1 MNRLLYLLIIIL
13 FVTIV
18 YQNISKIYQFH
29 YSWNAIQIP
38 VTDVLLVASKQISN
52 YLFHN
57 IFPVFYKGIF
67 LLLVKTFG
75 MVLIFSIQKLNSNL
89 NPYLP
94 MFFGILTFLRN
105 KMSFYVQFICYGM
118 IGLTV

>member
-13 FVTIV
+13 FVTII

-29 YSWNAIQIP
+29 CSWNAIQIP

-57 IFPVFYKGIF
+57 IFPFVFYKGIF
-67 LLLVKTFG
+67 LLLVKIFG

-94 MFFGILTFLRN
+94 VFFGILAFLRN
-105 KMSFYVQFICYGM
+105 KMPFYVQLSAM
-118 IGLTV
+118 E